1 MINLKIRNQTEGNLS
16 AVIENVDFEVKFSDG
31 VKVLIITLM
40 SILTFFTVFGN
51 ILVMLA
57 FIVDKRLRT
66 QSNYFLLNLAIC
78 DFFVGA
84 FSMPLLLPYMLNGKW
99 MLGRIVC
106 KLWLTIDYTVC
117 VASSFSVVLISYD
130 RFISV
135 TKAVLYRQQQN
146 RHRQTVFK
154 MAAVWILSFIL
165 YGPAILFWNMAFGG
179 KEIPDNI
186 CVADFF
192 DIWYFNFGTS
202 VFDFAL
208 PLISIS
214 FFNLSIYWSIKKR
227 SKKKKHSSALQSIKE
242 KEKCI
247 YITAD
252 DIVIY
257 ASSLQQN
264 GGVTGPTKSKINR
277 YLRHF
282 HQKGSTFSPINGRL
296 NTQDVNIIK
305 LSQDKKIAKS
315 LLIIVCIFL
324 ICWAPYSFLISI
336 GKACNGYCIQ
346 SYWYDITMCL
356 LYANSAINPI
366 LYPLCHKSFR
376 SAFNMIFEMCQ
387 KKRSSWNIHCIIK

>member
-165 YGPAILFWNMAFGG
+165 YGPAILFWNMAF
-179 KEIPDNI
+179 EIMCHAKPENWVD
-186 CVADFF
+186 VRPRP
-192 DIWYFNFGTS
+192 S
-202 VFDFAL
+202 
-208 PLISIS
+208 PLDKGLA
-214 FFNLSIYWSIKKR
+214 N
-227 SKKKKHSSALQSIKE
+227 
-242 KEKCI
+242 
-247 YITAD
+247 
-252 DIVIY
+252 VI
-257 ASSLQQN
+257 
-264 GGVTGPTKSKINR
+264 P
-277 YLRHF
+277 
-282 HQKGSTFSPINGRL
+282 
-296 NTQDVNIIK
+296 
-305 LSQDKKIAKS
+305 
-315 LLIIVCIFL
+315 
-324 ICWAPYSFLISI
+324 
-336 GKACNGYCIQ
+336 
-346 SYWYDITMCL
+346 
-356 LYANSAINPI
+356 
-366 LYPLCHKSFR
+366 PL
-376 SAFNMIFEMCQ
+376 
-387 KKRSSWNIHCIIK
+387 

>member
-227 SKKKKHSSALQSIKE
+227 N
-242 KEKCI
+242 
-247 YITAD
+247 

-387 KKRSSWNIHCIIK
+387 KKRSSWNIHSAKLTLYWKRLVKKYI